1 MKNINKFYKYFI
13 VLFVVMACEEELRDL
28 SFVDSIAPPSNI
40 SAAYD
45 VTQDNTGVVTI
56 TPSADNAVNFD
67 VHFGDSTTQPVN
79 VTLGESVTHT
89 YVEGNYDVKIVAF
102 NVKGDE
108 IEHIQPLVVSFRAPE
123 NLAVTMENHP
133 TTSKMVNVTA
143 TADFAATYEFHS
155 GESGVS
161 QPVATGNIGDQ
172 IMYQYANPGI
182 YTVKVV
188 AKGAAI
194 ATTEWTMDFEV
205 TEILAPITSAP
216 APPTRDAG
224 DVISI
229 YSTAYTNVSGTDTF
243 PDWGQ
248 GSQGSSW
255 GEFDFNGD
263 KMLQYV
269 NLSYQG
275 IQFGSRQDVS
285 GMEFL
290 HLDVWTP
297 ETGSVANLET
307 SLINITDTT
316 PAVATEK
323 PITKPLT
330 AGEWTSIEI
339 PIKDYTDQ
347 GLTVNEIL
355 QIKLVGDPW
364 AAGTVFVDNI
374 YFYKPS
380 AASTF
385 DDGLVVNGDFS
396 AGSDSWIVG
405 TDDNAP
411 VNTVTVSG
419 NTYYS
424 FNVTTASDPWTVNM
438 SQKTEIIDG
447 NTYTLTFDAW
457 SNTNRSIIAG
467 IGLSANP
474 WSSDTKSVAINT
486 TRSTYSVVV
495 KADGWGAAD
504 ARMLFDSG
512 AEVGEVNI
520 DNVSLFVGNGNMITN
535 GNFENGNA
543 SWIIGVDDNAAAPV
557 VNTNGNNH
565 YFFDVTS
572 ASDPWTVNLSQ
583 KLEIVDGET
592 YTLRFDAWSNTD
604 RPIIAGIGLSGD
616 PWSSQTQQVDIT
628 STRSTYTLT
637 LLADGWGATNAR
649 VLFDSGAAVGHVNI
663 DNVSLSKN

>member
-1 MKNINKFYKYFI
+1 MKNINKLYKYFI

-89 YVEGNYDVKIVAF
+89 YLEGNYNVKIVAF

-172 IMYQYANPGI
+172 IMYQYADPGI

-229 YSTAYTNVSGTDTF
+229 YSSAYTNVSGTDTF

-255 GEFDFNGD
+255 GEFDLNGD
-263 KMLQYV
+263 EMLQYV

-307 SLINITDTT
+307 SLINITDTD
-316 PAVATEK
+316 PPVSTEK

-364 AAGTVFVDNI
+364 AA
-374 YFYKPS
+374 P
-380 AASTF
+380 
-385 DDGLVVNGDFS
+385 
-396 AGSDSWIVG
+396 
-405 TDDNAP
+405 
-411 VNTVTVSG
+411 
-419 NTYYS
+419 
-424 FNVTTASDPWTVNM
+424 
-438 SQKTEIIDG
+438 
-447 NTYTLTFDAW
+447 
-457 SNTNRSIIAG
+457 
-467 IGLSANP
+467 
-474 WSSDTKSVAINT
+474 
-486 TRSTYSVVV
+486 
-495 KADGWGAAD
+495 
-504 ARMLFDSG
+504 
-512 AEVGEVNI
+512 
-520 DNVSLFVGNGNMITN
+520 
-535 GNFENGNA
+535 
-543 SWIIGVDDNAAAPV
+543 
-557 VNTNGNNH
+557 
-565 YFFDVTS
+565 
-572 ASDPWTVNLSQ
+572 
-583 KLEIVDGET
+583 
-592 YTLRFDAWSNTD
+592 
-604 RPIIAGIGLSGD
+604 
-616 PWSSQTQQVDIT
+616 
-628 STRSTYTLT
+628 
-637 LLADGWGATNAR
+637 
-649 VLFDSGAAVGHVNI
+649 
-663 DNVSLSKN
+663 